1 MLHLQLSERDVERL
15 LAGDQPQG
23 RPDLAEVARFVARLR
38 ALGDM
43 EYPPPMHPRLLA
55 ELDAAEA
62 AGAKPPRLEDEVRRR
77 AEARREAHH
86 ARRRW
91 RLVGAAAMVAM
102 LGGIVAAQARND
114 TSPRSPTDTTES
126 PRTKDTPPTTK
137 GPDSTP
143 TTTGSTAPPQTTAPP
158 PPPTH
163 ATDQPNG
170 SSSDPQVGAPGP
182 PAVTSDNPP
191 SDTPAWEKC
200 GSDPECWWN
209 LWNQYATGSRP

>member
-23 RPDLAEVARFVARLR
+23 RPDLGEVARFVARLR

-62 AGAKPPRLEDEVRRR
+62 KPPRLEDEVHRR
-77 AEARREAHH
+77 AEARRQAHD

-102 LGGIVAAQARND
+102 LGGIIAAQARD
-114 TSPRSPTDTTES
+114 ESSPSRSPSATTEA
-126 PRTKDTPPTTK
+126 PQDKDAPTTTA
-137 GPDSTP
+137 PDSTAP
-143 TTTGSTAPPQTTAPP
+143 TATASTAPPQTTAPP

-163 ATDQPNG
+163 ANDRPNG
-170 SSSDPQVGAPGP
+170 GDVGPQVEATGPPTVSSDSPRN
-182 PAVTSDNPP
+182 SDP
-191 SDTPAWEKC
+191 SWQTC

-209 LWNQYATGSRP
+209 LWNQYAKDGRP